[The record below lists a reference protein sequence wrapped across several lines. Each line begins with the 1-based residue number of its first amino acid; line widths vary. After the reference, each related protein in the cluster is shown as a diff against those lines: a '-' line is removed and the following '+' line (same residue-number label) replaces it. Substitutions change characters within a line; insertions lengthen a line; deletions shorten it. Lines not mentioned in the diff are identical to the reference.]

1 MFADLVVED
10 CDLTSPDLVEKQE
23 IARVA
28 LGRHD
33 NKKKQ
38 PGAQQQEMVYDDDE
52 PLEKI
57 DELEGQEESSVS
69 KNMSFD
75 TKDIQKECVPMGQ
88 TLTST
93 AEAPREFTMQK
104 VEQTE
109 VPVLDQTQLDDDMYF
124 LRSPSRIN

>member
-1 MFADLVVED
+1 
-10 CDLTSPDLVEKQE
+10 
-23 IARVA
+23 
-28 LGRHD
+28 
-33 NKKKQ
+33 
-38 PGAQQQEMVYDDDE
+38 MVYDDDDE